1 MELRS
6 TLFAALIVSLA
17 ACSEAADRPAPPA
30 PPPPP
35 PAAAAAPDPTPV
47 ASAAPEASAMR
58 DQLLGLNKPQP
69 AAQPVADAD
78 KSKPRPRRVFVA
90 DPAEDAPVEEVPSGP
105 LSDGAFQSAIH
116 AWRGLKACLTAQTT
130 PPTDPSGAIKVA
142 FTVAQSG
149 EVVKSQV
156 VECSNDTARTIAPCV
171 EREARRI
178 RFPAFAADEP
188 ITKEAKFVF

>member
-17 ACSEAADRPAPPA
+17 ACSEASDRPAPAPAA
-30 PPPPP
+30 PPPVASAE
-35 PAAAAAPDPTPV
+35 PAPV
-47 ASAAPEASAMR
+47 ASAAPEASPTNDAMR
-58 DQLLGLNKPQP
+58 DQLLGLDKPRP
-69 AAQPVADAD
+69 AAQPTGDAD
-78 KSKPRPRRVFVA
+78 RARPRPRRVIVA
-90 DPAEDAPVEEVPSGP
+90 DDAPIEEVPSGP

-130 PPTDPSGAIKVA
+130 TPTDPSGAIKVA

-178 RFPAFAADEP
+178 RFPAFAAEEP
-188 ITKEAKFVF
+188 VTKEAKFVF

>member
-1 MELRS
+1 
-6 TLFAALIVSLA
+6 
-17 ACSEAADRPAPPA
+17 
-30 PPPPP
+30 
-35 PAAAAAPDPTPV
+35 
-47 ASAAPEASAMR
+47 
-58 DQLLGLNKPQP
+58 
-69 AAQPVADAD
+69 
-78 KSKPRPRRVFVA
+78 VFVA